1 MNREYE
7 FSVVVFAKDTAKL
20 YRTFKNVREVTP
32 EGTVQILAVCIAGD
46 MDIPDERDMR
56 ELEEAGEKEKELK
69 DEELDKIYGEFNPED
84 PRFREMLD
92 DRDLLYIDGL
102 ECGDLVAELKDKIAG
117 SYVVFA
123 KAGIRFSPKSSAE
136 IRRCFEEENRDVV
149 LTKIRGKGNIH
160 VREHNNYCNRFT
172 EKTTL
177 DNNVY
182 LLHQLYTAY
191 TFAADQVK
199 WVSEIRP
206 EIWYL
211 DVMTMVYQ
219 SVVSCRSLGVAS
231 GEDIYVQ
238 ILADHLMVEDWKNM
252 LQDPDQLEV
261 FYQEFFRKIADCRIK
276 ENPVHEKNADYV
288 LLYYSAK

>member
-102 ECGDLVAELKDKIAG
+102 ECG
-117 SYVVFA
+117 
-123 KAGIRFSPKSSAE
+123 
-136 IRRCFEEENRDVV
+136 
-149 LTKIRGKGNIH
+149 
-160 VREHNNYCNRFT
+160 
-172 EKTTL
+172 
-177 DNNVY
+177 
-182 LLHQLYTAY
+182 
-191 TFAADQVK
+191 
-199 WVSEIRP
+199 
-206 EIWYL
+206 
-211 DVMTMVYQ
+211 
-219 SVVSCRSLGVAS
+219 VSCGGAE
-231 GEDIYVQ
+231 G
-238 ILADHLMVEDWKNM
+238 
-252 LQDPDQLEV
+252 
-261 FYQEFFRKIADCRIK
+261 
-276 ENPVHEKNADYV
+276 
-288 LLYYSAK
+288 